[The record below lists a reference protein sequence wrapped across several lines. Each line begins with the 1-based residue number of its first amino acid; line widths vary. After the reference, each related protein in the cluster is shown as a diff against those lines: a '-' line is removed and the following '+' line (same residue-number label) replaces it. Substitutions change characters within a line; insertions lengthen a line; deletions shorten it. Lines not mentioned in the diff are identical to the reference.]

1 MTATNYIPSEIQSSA
16 AAAFFSHRK
25 AILLEEIQRAERL
38 HAIRKEYIDALVTE
52 FGTDQYSRYAQ
63 VRAETRDKLRSLRK
77 SPSNTLNNLTAEH
90 KARSEILAES
100 WQLVTSLGVDREKI
114 KAVQRTYSER
124 AQAELQMTSRR
135 ALSLSSEDIR
145 GPGVVPSPTGR
156 PVVPMSAPWFYS
168 NRTQTFNEGTEKT
181 LTTSILAH
189 ADHLSRNVDIES
201 EIHIVD
207 PSEVGYAYL
216 RAEAS
221 IGGILRLP
229 TAGTLFISIDLDA
242 REVIATGNLS
252 NLWGVSDLTG
262 RIEISCFARFFP
274 MPMGAVPT
282 PGDEIGGVPVTM
294 DEMGGPQVFDT
305 GHLILDGAEFWSD
318 IRFPPGDRKSFA
330 FASSQAYPAG
340 TIIILALG
348 TGLYHGVWADD
359 VTIESDIISKWNI
372 SNVKVGM
379 QI

>member
-63 VRAETRDKLRSLRK
+63 ARAETRDKLRSLRK
-77 SPSNTLNNLTAEH
+77 SPSDTLNNLTAEH

-124 AQAELQMTSRR
+124 AQAELQTTSRR

-145 GPGVVPSPTGR
+145 GPGVVPSPR
-156 PVVPMSAPWFYS
+156 APHVVPMSTPWFFS
-168 NRTQTFNEGTEKT
+168 GGTQTFNEGTENT
-181 LTTSILAH
+181 LTTSIRAN

-207 PSEVGYAYL
+207 PDEVGYAYL

-229 TAGTLFISIDLDA
+229 RAGKLFISIDLDA
-242 REVIATGNLS
+242 REVIASGNLS
-252 NLWGVSDLTG
+252 NLWGVSDLRG

-274 MPMGAVPT
+274 IPMG
-282 PGDEIGGVPVTM
+282 GGPVTA
-294 DEMGGPQVFDT
+294 DEMGGAQVFDI

-340 TIIILALG
+340 TVMLLALG

-372 SNVKVGM
+372 SNVQAGFSDR
-379 QI
+379 